1 MKPTK
6 SILDSSFIYVPSA
19 ATSVDQTWRRFGWKP
34 LSEEGRTDASQIAAT
49 SHSPESLSRPA
60 VS

>member
-34 LSEEGRTDASQIAAT
+34 LAEEGRTDQSAMAAT
-49 SHSPESLSRPA
+49 NHSPESLSRPA
-60 VS
+60 VG